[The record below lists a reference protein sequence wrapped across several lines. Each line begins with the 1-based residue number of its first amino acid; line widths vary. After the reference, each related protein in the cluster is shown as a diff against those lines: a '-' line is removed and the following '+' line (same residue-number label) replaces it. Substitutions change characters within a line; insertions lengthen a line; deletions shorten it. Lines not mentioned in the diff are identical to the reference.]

1 MKIKVD
7 ITDKEKNILYRLFT
21 LILII
26 INLIVTYYSSIQ
38 LDRIVKQPFLQ
49 VIVSTILLYNLI
61 FTSKAILIH
70 YKYPNK

>member
-7 ITDKEKNILYRLFT
+7 ITDKEKNILYRLFA

-26 INLIVTYYSSIQ
+26 INLIVTYYSSIT
-38 LDRIVKQPFLQ
+38 LDKLIINQFLKA
-49 VIVSTILLYNLI
+49 IVSTILLYNLI